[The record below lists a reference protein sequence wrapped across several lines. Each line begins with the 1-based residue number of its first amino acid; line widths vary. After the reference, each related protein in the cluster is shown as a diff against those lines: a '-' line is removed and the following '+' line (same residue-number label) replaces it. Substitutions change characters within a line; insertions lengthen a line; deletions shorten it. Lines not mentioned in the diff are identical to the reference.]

1 MLQRKSF
8 IKLWFL
14 QLSSKLLCDLICL
27 RFPTKQSFKDIKC
40 LFFVVVI
47 LESCSVIMSLKWNTE
62 AIVSDTVR
70 ICCSNVFLVLILD
83 R

>member
-1 MLQRKSF
+1 MSF
-8 IKLWFL
+8 V
-14 QLSSKLLCDLICL
+14 
-27 RFPTKQSFKDIKC
+27 
-40 LFFVVVI
+40 VVVI